1 MYVNLS
7 SFPLCAH
14 LEILPWLPI
23 NRDSLRHSFRRVAF
37 RCGFVRLQVSQLYK
51 TAVKSLSVGIDL
63 KILVHSGCLR
73 PIHQNR
79 CIIFIVKR
87 MSEDKKLSPG
97 RTPTKTKCSVIKIR
111 SSSTLRIT
119 LGVQRLE
126 SHRYE
131 HVASSSLISAGAS
144 SNELRDHVTCLCQ
157 RLSQRCTLSMKHSF
171 IVSA

>member
-1 MYVNLS
+1 MHIWKFCRGCPSTVIACDTRSVEWHSAAVLS
-7 SFPLCAH
+7 GY
-14 LEILPWLPI
+14 
-23 NRDSLRHSFRRVAF
+23 R
-37 RCGFVRLQVSQLYK
+37 SQLYK

-157 RLSQRCTLSMKHSF
+157 QLSQRCTLSMKHSF